1 MGFAS
6 HDINENAII
15 QEVRMGAEADSFV
28 LVYDVGG
35 SHISAATCRQCD
47 YQLGTTVTKSHHAEQ
62 SSDAFADLLFTLG
75 TEASQGRQGIVGASL
90 AFPGP
95 FDYAAGISRMTHKLP
110 YLFGFDLRHALAQ
123 RFGWQDSQVRF
134 LNDADAFLLGEIGA
148 GAANGFDRA
157 VGITLGTG
165 VGSAFAVGGK
175 VVTEGPGVPPGGE
188 IWDLPYECGI
198 LEDAISTRALQA
210 NYQRRTGIHC
220 EVAQMAAAANDN
232 PAAEEVFAHFGQ
244 HLGRTL
250 RQILTAFRPNVI
262 VIGGGISRSAQL
274 FLPAAQAELQDA
286 NIPLR
291 ISTLLDNAALAG
303 AGVHFFNSEAP
314 AARPALSGVRVKA

>member
-1 MGFAS
+1 
-6 HDINENAII
+6 
-15 QEVRMGAEADSFV
+15 MGAEADLFV
-28 LVYDVGG
+28 IVYDVGG
-35 SHISAATCRQCD
+35 SHISAAACRRGD
-47 YQLGTTVTKSHHAEQ
+47 YQLGTTVTKSHPAEQ
-62 SSDAFADLLFTLG
+62 SSNAFSDLLFALG
-75 TEASQGRQGIVGASL
+75 TEASQGIQGVAGASL

-110 YLFGFDLRHALAQ
+110 YLFGFDLRHALAE

-134 LNDADAFLLGEIGA
+134 LNDAEAFLLGEIGA
-148 GAANGFDRA
+148 GAAKGFDRA

-175 VVTEGPGVPPGGE
+175 LVTEGPGVPPGGE
-188 IWDLPYECGI
+188 IWNLPYDGGI

-210 NYQRRTGIHC
+210 DYQRRTGILS
-220 EVAQMAAAANDN
+220 EVSQMAAAANDN

-250 RQILTAFRPNVI
+250 GKILSAFHPDVI

-274 FLPAAQAELQDA
+274 FLPAAQAQF
-286 NIPLR
+286 NGVRIPLQ
-291 ISTLLDNAALAG
+291 ISTLLENAALAG
-303 AGVHFFNSEAP
+303 AGVHFFNS
-314 AARPALSGVRVKA
+314 

>member
-1 MGFAS
+1 
-6 HDINENAII
+6 
-15 QEVRMGAEADSFV
+15 MGAEADSFV

-35 SHISAATCRQCD
+35 SHITAAACRDD
-47 YQLGTTVTKSHHAEQ
+47 YQLGTSVTKHHTAEQ
-62 SSDAFADLLFTLG
+62 SSKAFVDLLFSLG
-75 TEASQGRQGIVGASL
+75 SEAAEGVQGITGASL

-95 FDYAAGISRMTHKLP
+95 FDYATGISRMTHKLP
-110 YLFGFDLRHALAQ
+110 YLFGFDLRHALAE
-123 RFGWQDSQVRF
+123 RFNWQDSQVRF

-148 GAANGFDRA
+148 GAAKGFDRA

-175 VVTEGPGVPPGGE
+175 LVTEGPGVPPNGE
-188 IWDLPYECGI
+188 IWNLPYEGGI

-210 NYQRRTGIHC
+210 NYQRRTGILS
-220 EVAQMAAAANDN
+220 EVSQIAAAAHDN

-250 RQILTAFRPNVI
+250 RQILTAFQPGVI

-274 FLPAAQAELQDA
+274 FLPAAQAELHDA
-286 NIPLR
+286 KIPLL
-291 ISTLLDNAALAG
+291 ISTLLENAALTG
-303 AGVHFFNSEAP
+303 AGVHFFNS
-314 AARPALSGVRVKA
+314 